1 MVTILAGNECTG
13 KSTCFE
19 MLRKNFE
26 DKKDVLFIKESH
38 PDSIE
43 EKWKRVCYINSLIG
57 NNQEAVFDRAT
68 VLDDIIY
75 SEIID
80 HKPSDV
86 ANEIIVHNVLKK
98 CRIIYFDC
106 KLDVI
111 AQRMVARG
119 DEFIKPHQL
128 SMINVGYE
136 RAFDQFELLPIRI
149 DVNGLTREQVY
160 NKVVEVLEWNE

>member
-1 MVTILAGNECTG
+1 M
-13 KSTCFE
+13 
-19 MLRKNFE
+19 
-26 DKKDVLFIKESH
+26 
-38 PDSIE
+38 IE
-43 EKWKRVCYINSLIG
+43 

>member
-43 EKWKRVCYINSLIG
+43 EKWKRVCYINSLIE
-57 NNQEAVFDRAT
+57 NKQEAVFDRAT

-160 NKVVEVLEWNE
+160 NKVVEVLEWNK